1 VIVNRHLAVIEYG
14 ATPVSGVE
22 SKGGETVI
30 FLSELATIVRDCRN
44 PPNAILI
51 SKPKS
56 VFVPF
61 GSVLATENTDEDTTF
76 ATVPSSMIEPEKHN
90 ENTHTCTQTNS

>member
-1 VIVNRHLAVIEYG
+1 VIEYG
-14 ATPVSGVE
+14 FTPVTGVE

-30 FLSELATIVRDCRN
+30 LLSELATIVRDCRN
-44 PPNAILI
+44 PPKAIRI
-51 SKPKS
+51 SKPTS

-76 ATVPSSMIEPEKHN
+76 ATVPSSITVPGKHN
-90 ENTHTCTQTNS
+90 KDTHICTHTNS